1 MTESSDLSRVGV
13 HRRRRVRLGEMRGLE
28 VWVSTLWAVAMV
40 TNLNAYI
47 CQSSYFIE
55 QI

>member
-1 MTESSDLSRVGV
+1 MTESSDPSGLGV
-13 HRRRRVRLGEMRGLE
+13 HRRRWVRLAEMRGFE
-28 VWVSTLWAVAMV
+28 VWLNVLWAVAMV

-47 CQSSYFIE
+47 CQSSYFNE